1 MPAPGAGRPAPA
13 AAWAGRRSGHDAA
26 HRLEP
31 ASGPLV
37 AVNVLR
43 GYPLIEIRSPRE
55 VIDDE
60 EA

>member
-1 MPAPGAGRPAPA
+1 MHARGRAFDRQL
-13 AAWAGRRSGHDAA
+13 RRIRGFH
-26 HRLEP
+26 
-31 ASGPLV
+31 

-43 GYPLIEIRSPRE
+43 GYPLIEIRSPLE